1 MDMLVRKLKEEL
13 DGGARSAQDSQQ
25 LANKAWLRRTEL

>member
-13 DGGARSAQDSQQ
+13 EMEARDQPKT
-25 LANKAWLRRTEL
+25 ANKAWLRRTEL